1 MGEWVSGE
9 KGGVGGVG
17 GGVCV
22 VFKKVGKAQKVFTS
36 PSTHNDGGCAGGAKI
51 GCTVVLV
58 LVLGG
63 VRERVEG

>member
-1 MGEWVSGE
+1 VGEWVSGE

-36 PSTHNDGGCAGGAKI
+36 PSTHNDGRGGGCAGGAKI

-58 LVLGG
+58 FWGG
-63 VRERVEG
+63 GGGL

>member
-36 PSTHNDGGCAGGAKI
+36 PSTHNDGRGGGCAGGAKI

-58 LVLGG
+58 FWGG
-63 VRERVEG
+63 GGGL

>member
-1 MGEWVSGE
+1 VGEWVSGE

-51 GCTVVLV
+51 GCTVVLG
-58 LVLGG
+58 LVVGG